1 MKRVLVVKHAAH
13 EGTGRLGAILSERG
27 YQIQELEPYRGELVP
42 KTLADHDLLVLM
54 GGPLAVYDK
63 DRPELSFLGHE
74 IRLLE
79 NCLAQNRPVLGI
91 CLGAQL
97 LAAAA
102 GARVAAMRKNER
114 PLREVGWA
122 NVSFHP
128 AYDTDPLFQGIPSS
142 MHVLHWHG
150 DMFDIPANA
159 RRIASNEV
167 CPNQGFQIGS
177 RQIGLQFHPEVSP
190 SDVEAFARADTDYA
204 IGALGPNAVEL
215 LRADTQRL
223 YPNFAPLGARLLDN
237 IVGSLAS

>member
-13 EGTGRLGAILSERG
+13 EGLGRLGAILAAHD
-27 YQIQELEPYRGELVP
+27 YQIQQLEPYRGEVVP
-42 KTLADHDLLVLM
+42 KTLADHDLLVMM

-63 DRPELSFLGHE
+63 DRPEYSFLVPE

-102 GARVAAMRKNER
+102 GARVAPMQKNEQ

-122 NVSFHP
+122 SVSFHP
-128 AYDTDPLFQGIPSS
+128 SHDTDPLFRGIPAS
-142 MHVLHWHG
+142 MHVVHWHG
-150 DMFDIPANA
+150 DIFDIPSHA

-177 RQIGLQFHPEVSP
+177 RQVGLQFHPEVSP
-190 SDVEAFARADTDYA
+190 SDVEAFAQADKDYA
-204 IGALGPNAVEL
+204 IAALGPDAVER
-215 LRADTQRL
+215 LRADTERH
-223 YPNFAPLGARLLDN
+223 YPAFAPLGARLLDN
-237 IVGSLAS
+237 IVGSLA